1 MQLHTRE
8 MEKVKMSKIMS
19 IFFENNSTSVLC
31 LPDGAALVNSVWSPG
46 WTVEDQDVLSRFI
59 SYLVAALSAEVYIGV
74 QSLHTSSVGSVQ
86 VGESDFEFDLA
97 VFLLWVLLFQSIQ
110 YGDVRVVG
118 QYRGLFVAPD
128 RYLAQRCTIDQ
139 DGGRVAGEYGLVV
152 SFGSGGPD
160 IGAAQVLP
168 TYLAL
173 RSQHGYARLR

>member
-1 MQLHTRE
+1 M
-8 MEKVKMSKIMS
+8 
-19 IFFENNSTSVLC
+19 
-31 LPDGAALVNSVWSPG
+31 SPG
-46 WTVEDQDVLSRFI
+46 WTVEAQDALSRFI

-118 QYRGLFVAPD
+118 QCQGLFVAP
-128 RYLAQRCTIDQ
+128 YHHLAQKCIIGL
-139 DGGRVAGEYGLVV
+139 GGCRVAVEYGLEV

-160 IGAAQVLP
+160 IGAAQVFP
-168 TYLAL
+168 TYRTL
-173 RSQHGYARLR
+173 RSHGCVGNSANVNSWDSKYAP

>member
-1 MQLHTRE
+1 
-8 MEKVKMSKIMS
+8 MSPFFGASLVIS
-19 IFFENNSTSVLC
+19 IV
-31 LPDGAALVNSVWSPG
+31 SPG
-46 WTVEDQDVLSRFI
+46 WTVEDQDALSRFI

-86 VGESDFEFDLA
+86 VGESDFEDDLA

-118 QYRGLFVAPD
+118 QCQGLFVAP
-128 RYLAQRCTIDQ
+128 YHHLAQKCIIGL
-139 DGGRVAGEYGLVV
+139 GGCRVAGEYGLVV

-168 TYLAL
+168 TYPAL
-173 RSQHGYARLR
+173 RSQLGYARLRWKLC

>member
-1 MQLHTRE
+1 MDGRR
-8 MEKVKMSKIMS
+8 
-19 IFFENNSTSVLC
+19 
-31 LPDGAALVNSVWSPG
+31 PDI
-46 WTVEDQDVLSRFI
+46 LSRFI
-59 SYLVAALSAEVYIGV
+59 SYLLAALSAEVYIGV

-118 QYRGLFVAPD
+118 QCQGLFVAP
-128 RYLAQRCTIDQ
+128 YHHLAQKCIIGL
-139 DGGRVAGEYGLVV
+139 GGCRVAGEYGLVV

-168 TYLAL
+168 TFQSLQA
-173 RSQHGYARLR
+173 RHGYARQRWKPY